1 MVGTFALPTLMDFRL
16 ASNGVYGK
24 RMDLKQLRTFQAVA
38 ELGSLSKAA
47 DRLRAAQPA
56 LSRHIKL
63 LEHELRVELFIR
75 NGRGMQLTSAGQM
88 LLDRTTGLVRQIEQ
102 VGDDIQSA
110 SGRPSGRVILG
121 LVPTVSAV
129 LSGRLARRI
138 IRDLPDISLRIVE
151 SYGGHLVE
159 WLHRGEMDLA
169 ITYGPA
175 DDLHLSVHSI
185 GREDLAVV
193 GPPGSG
199 LAKKKQ
205 VELAWLV
212 KQRLILPSLSHGLR
226 ALLEKAVARKKLTLH
241 AMIEAE
247 FLPRPDRAD
256 GRGAGLHLVAGLGDP
271 RRTGG
276 QASGDGGTRQSADCT
291 RTHSGVA
298 GRPPLIDRRQHDLGA
313 DPVRDRTVG
322 EGSLWK
328 IKLAGVPR
336 RSSRGE
342 GWGEGLSPQRDLS
355 MDRTPSP
362 GSHLRCDPT
371 SPRRRGEVTKRPTAP
386 TRRRSPPAASI

>member
-1 MVGTFALPTLMDFRL
+1 
-16 ASNGVYGK
+16 
-24 RMDLKQLRTFQAVA
+24 MDLKQLRTFRAVA

-75 NGRGMQLTSAGQM
+75 NGRGMLLTSAGQI

-102 VGDDIQSA
+102 VRDDIQSA
-110 SGRPSGRVILG
+110 SGKPSGRVILG

-138 IRDLPDISLRIVE
+138 ITDLPDISLRIVE

-185 GREDLAVV
+185 GHEDLAVV

-199 LAKKKQ
+199 LGKKKQ
-205 VELAWLV
+205 VELEWLV
-212 KQRLILPSLSHGLR
+212 KQRLILPSISHGLR
-226 ALLEKAVARKKLTLH
+226 ALLEKAVARKKLTLN
-241 AMIEAE
+241 AMIEA
-247 FLPRPDRAD
+247 DSYRAQI
-256 GRGAGLHLVAGLGDP
+256 ALMEEGLGYTLLPAVRDP

-276 QASGDGGTRQSADCT
+276 EAAGDGGAGEPVGFP
-291 RTHSGVA
+291 RTAAGVA
-298 GRPPLIDRRQHDLGA
+298 DRAPVIDRHQHDLGA
-313 DPVRDRTVG
+313 DPCRDPAAGQGRPLEHQAGG
-322 EGSLWK
+322 EALHPPSW
-328 IKLAGVPR
+328 P
-336 RSSRGE
+336 
-342 GWGEGLSPQRDLS
+342 GLSR
-355 MDRTPSP
+355 PSTSWLHSRKEGVDARHKP
-362 GSHLRCDPT
+362 GHDEFAARHAFSCT
-371 SPRRRGEVTKRPTAP
+371 APRRRERIAGSAW
-386 TRRRSPPAASI
+386 SG